1 VDGCR
6 RPSAGAS
13 SLVSR
18 TFISRPMGEIGGTCR
33 VAAAAL
39 ILARG
44 TKALLIGERAS
55 QPDAGIILI
64 LMLALTAEAAWNAVP
79 PDLRPVL
86 KKYEQQRV
94 EFVNEKVR
102 ALQVGEGLGSLE
114 SGSVCGTHRMQ
125 ARGFPRDRTA
135 NEMTG
140 SVLIF
145 KLGHYR
151 IVA

>member
-1 VDGCR
+1 
-6 RPSAGAS
+6 
-13 SLVSR
+13 
-18 TFISRPMGEIGGTCR
+18 MGEISSTCR

-102 ALQVGEGLGSLE
+102 APGRRRSWEPGKRVGLRHPSHAG
-114 SGSVCGTHRMQ
+114 
-125 ARGFPRDRTA
+125 
-135 NEMTG
+135 
-140 SVLIF
+140 
-145 KLGHYR
+145 
-151 IVA
+151 